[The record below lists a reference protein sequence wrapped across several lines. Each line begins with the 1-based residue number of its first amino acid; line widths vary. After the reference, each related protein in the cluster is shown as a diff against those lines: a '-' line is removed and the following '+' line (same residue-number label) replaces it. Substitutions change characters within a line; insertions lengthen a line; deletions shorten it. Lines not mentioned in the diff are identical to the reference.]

1 MTNDLMGRNAK
12 RGLDYFPMDIDMFTD
27 LKIRKLIKRQGGK
40 AITVYAYLLCSI
52 YKEGYYM
59 QWDDELPFICSEFTG
74 FDEAYISEVIKSCL
88 ALGLFHK
95 PTFDTSQVL
104 TSRGIQERYQRICQQ
119 SRRVCQVA
127 EYNLLTQQQ
136 PQAAPQR
143 GAKRISEA
151 QPLQQAASQR
161 SPKRPSEPQPPSQ
174 PSQPPETIDEE
185 IAILKQEE
193 AWLDQL
199 QCLHGIPV
207 DRLRQQLDE
216 FRAECI
222 ANGKESHD
230 SIADAKYHF
239 NSWLRITIK
248 NHTPDVTD
256 KQKRE
261 AKRRGNILP
270 HDAAKK
276 KDYGSSF

>member
-143 GAKRISEA
+143 GAKRTSEA
-151 QPLQQAASQR
+151 QQ
-161 SPKRPSEPQPPSQ
+161 
-174 PSQPPETIDEE
+174 I
-185 IAILKQEE
+185 
-193 AWLDQL
+193 
-199 QCLHGIPV
+199 G
-207 DRLRQQLDE
+207 
-216 FRAECI
+216 RA
-222 ANGKESHD
+222 H
-230 SIADAKYHF
+230 
-239 NSWLRITIK
+239 
-248 NHTPDVTD
+248 V
-256 KQKRE
+256 
-261 AKRRGNILP
+261 
-270 HDAAKK
+270 
-276 KDYGSSF
+276 

>member
-1 MTNDLMGRNAK
+1 MWL
-12 RGLDYFPMDIDMFTD
+12 
-27 LKIRKLIKRQGGK
+27 
-40 AITVYAYLLCSI
+40 LLCQKI
-52 YKEGYYM
+52 VLGYLT
-59 QWDDELPFICSEFTG
+59 DSSGL
-74 FDEAYISEVIKSCL
+74 L
-88 ALGLFHK
+88 ADALI
-95 PTFDTSQVL
+95 TFLYASGREHL
-104 TSRGIQERYQRICQQ
+104 RGIERAC
-119 SRRVCQVA
+119 
-127 EYNLLTQQQ
+127 
-136 PQAAPQR
+136 
-143 GAKRISEA
+143 
-151 QPLQQAASQR
+151 
-161 SPKRPSEPQPPSQ
+161 
-174 PSQPPETIDEE
+174 QPPETIDEE
-185 IAILKQEE
+185 IAILKQED

-261 AKRRGNILP
+261 AKRKGNILP